1 MLDVPLG
8 FHQSF
13 KKKTHKTLIFC
24 PPVFLASSMC
34 MEPSTRLLIRC
45 YMARKWQSMTCFCQL
60 IGGSEGGEMFSQS
73 ADGLA
78 ACFGRHYC
86 RRIVPPVA
94 GQWDVG
100 PAGHSTLQR
109 AESWHSWLEG
119 SVAPDCPYTSPEPF
133 LGPALSLLVLALL
146 SIGPSTV
153 LVWPC
158 RAAPVCLSYF

>member
-1 MLDVPLG
+1 
-8 FHQSF
+8 
-13 KKKTHKTLIFC
+13 
-24 PPVFLASSMC
+24 
-34 MEPSTRLLIRC
+34 MEPSTRHLTRC
-45 YMARKWQSMTCFCQL
+45 YTARKWQSVTCFCQL

-73 ADGLA
+73 ADG
-78 ACFGRHYC
+78 FGRHYC

-119 SVAPDCPYTSPEPF
+119 VWLQTV
-133 LGPALSLLVLALL
+133 LSLHLSPSSVLHSVLVLALL

-158 RAAPVCLSYF
+158 RAAPVCHISRLMLGPLVCVEELGGISFPLVCL